1 MHPRDPGGTG
11 GRTDCTVVETV
22 QVTETFLGQLIDVWG
37 LGVLGSVT
45 TDPLDAV
52 VLAGDPKNVGFLFFS
67 GKRKKTDQDKGKKD
81 ELG

>member
-1 MHPRDPGGTG
+1 MHPRDPGRA
-11 GRTDCTVVETV
+11 GRGADCAVVETV

-52 VLAGDPKNVGFLFFS
+52 VLAGDPKDVGFVFLS
-67 GKRKKTDQDKGKKD
+67 GKRKEKG
-81 ELG
+81 